1 MASNELPA
9 ALSAVLRGK
18 CGFLE
23 PFCEDKGQQK
33 ANQQTVLLHPDV
45 AEDGRGSS
53 LDVLKIQRDC
63 LQTQYLLFWDRFF
76 LKFRI
81 QDCIDPFFRDLYS
94 FAILS
99 STTGQ
104 NLEKHHFSTSLIRYD
119 TASTKTAWNEEV
131 SQRKKDGG
139 FMSSLTYFSGSI
151 CAVLPHLAVSVLSRV
166 MSFGMRNRCV
176 WNVQITPLSFMPPP
190 ACVSVLWQRLWRRAS
205 RENTGGACKL
215 LQVTD
220 IKVPFS
226 KRPIEKSQLI
236 GCQSSEHKEEINQL

>member
-1 MASNELPA
+1 MCSKR
-9 ALSAVLRGK
+9 SV
-18 CGFLE
+18 
-23 PFCEDKGQQK
+23 
-33 ANQQTVLLHPDV
+33 TVFRHNTFYF
-45 AEDGRGSS
+45 ETG
-53 LDVLKIQRDC
+53 
-63 LQTQYLLFWDRFF
+63 FF

-81 QDCIDPFFRDLYS
+81 QDCIDLFFRDLYS

-99 STTGQ
+99 SATGQ
-104 NLEKHHFSTSLIRYD
+104 NLEHRFSTSRIRYN

-139 FMSSLTYFSGSI
+139 FTSSLTYFSGSI

-176 WNVQITPLSFMPPP
+176 WNVRITPLSLMPPP
-190 ACVSVLWQRLWRRAS
+190 ARVSVLWQRRWRRAS

-220 IKVPFS
+220 IKVS
-226 KRPIEKSQLI
+226 AQLKNH
-236 GCQSSEHKEEINQL
+236 S